1 MAKQNRS
8 ENRKTRSETRKAMFS
23 RGNLSPNERRYVART
38 SQRVQFNALCKMWE
52 YKYRMNLPKEVIKI
66 YGTETRLV
74 AIELGYTGWRTE
86 VVYQYREIKPNKP
99 NCRLISGWKHVVD
112 FLEIHQGDHVYF
124 EGRPDMSW
132 LLRVSRDKH
141 PDAVKVEDEYWA

>member
-1 MAKQNRS
+1 MLLGP
-8 ENRKTRSETRKAMFS
+8 RKESSSTHCAR
-23 RGNLSPNERRYVART
+23 RGNTISNG
-38 SQRVQFNALCKMWE
+38 K
-52 YKYRMNLPKEVIKI
+52 NLPKEVIKI
-66 YGTETRLV
+66 CGTETRLV

-86 VVYQYREIKPNKP
+86 VVYQYHEIKPNKH

-112 FLEIHQGDHVYF
+112 FLEIHQGDRVYF
-124 EGRPDMSW
+124 EGRPDMPW

>member
-1 MAKQNRS
+1 MAKKNRS
-8 ENRKTRSETRKAMFS
+8 ENRKTRSETRKILFS
-23 RGNLSPNERRYVART
+23 GGNLTSNERRYIART
-38 SQRVQFNALCKMWE
+38 SQRVQFNALCKTWE
-52 YKYRMNLPKEVIKI
+52 YKYRM
-66 YGTETRLV
+66 
-74 AIELGYTGWRTE
+74 

-112 FLEIHQGDHVYF
+112 FLEIHQGDRVYF
-124 EGRPDMSW
+124 EGRPDMPW